1 MAGFNGFLQADGYSG
16 FDALYDAGRANS
28 GILANTSITE
38 VACWAH
44 CRRKFFDVWQ
54 ATKSPVAKEALDPAR
69 HRWADECQGSGRDT
83 KDLRIGKFRNRAIGL
98 TVLLGA

>member
-1 MAGFNGFLQADGYSG
+1 MAGFSGFLQADGYAG
-16 FDALYDAGRANS
+16 LYNIGRTNPGVPTKA
-28 GILANTSITE
+28 SITE